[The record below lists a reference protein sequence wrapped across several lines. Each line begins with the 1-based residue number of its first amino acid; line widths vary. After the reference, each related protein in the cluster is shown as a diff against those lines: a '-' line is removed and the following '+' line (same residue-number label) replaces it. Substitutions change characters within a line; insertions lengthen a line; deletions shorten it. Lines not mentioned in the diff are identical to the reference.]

1 MTYEATVHS
10 SEAVREPFRGLPTL
24 GSNIKFLCCPR
35 NHYPSVPFSHNCVS
49 NKSNRPWDGCLRYTH
64 YLDLGY
70 AVLEPRVG
78 IVSQCNLHS
87 LLIVQGTSPCFTR
100 IRSQKMI
107 RQPPYRRLRKPE
119 LCSIVM
125 LSCWFTS
132 TFKVSN
138 RWRWS
143 WW

>member
-1 MTYEATVHS
+1 MRQPSTAPKQYGNRFVACQLWEATSNSCVVLGNTIQVFRLATILSVTKATVH
-10 SEAVREPFRGLPTL
+10 ETV
-24 GSNIKFLCCPR
+24 
-35 NHYPSVPFSHNCVS
+35 
-49 NKSNRPWDGCLRYTH
+49 GCLRYTH
-64 YLDLGY
+64 YLGY